1 MIMATTYFPKKSE
14 IHRKWYLIDADGQI
28 LGRLAS
34 LIADILSGKN
44 KPQYT
49 PFMDLGDYVIVI
61 NATKI
66 RLSGKKLHGKLYQH
80 HTGYMG
86 GLKEIKAADLL
97 AKFPER
103 VIEKAVKGMLPH
115 NKLGRAMFK
124 KLKVFAGP
132 EHPHQAQKPEPY
144 PINRLKQLDK

>member
-1 MIMATTYFPKKSE
+1 MIMTKTYFPKKSE
-14 IHRKWYLIDADGQI
+14 IQRKWYLIDADGQI

-49 PFMDLGDYVIVI
+49 PFMDMGDYIIVI
-61 NATKI
+61 NASKV
-66 RLSGKKLHGKLYQH
+66 RLTGKKLQNKLYRH

-86 GLKEIKAADLL
+86 GLKEKKAADLL
-97 AKFPER
+97 TKFPER
-103 VIEKAVKGMLPH
+103 AIEKAVRGMLPH

-132 EHPHQAQKPEPY
+132 EHPHQAQKPEAY
-144 PINRLKQLDK
+144 PIHHLKQLDK

>member
-1 MIMATTYFPKKSE
+1 MLRTYFPKKSE
-14 IHRKWYLIDADGQI
+14 VQRKWYLIDAEGQI

-49 PFMDLGDYVIVI
+49 PFMDMGDHVIVI
-61 NATKI
+61 NADKV
-66 RLSGKKLHGKLYQH
+66 RLSGNKMKGKIYRH
-80 HTGYMG
+80 HSGYIG

-124 KLKVFAGP
+124 KLKVYASA
-132 EHPHQAQKPEPY
+132 EHPHQAQKPEVY
-144 PINRLKQLDK
+144 PLEGLRKIDA